1 MNVYRWCARDK
12 RGKKFCGELRAGS
25 EEEVAEFIR
34 SNYGYVTKIERIRH
48 WKEIYADFN
57 SGKYAIND
65 ALRESF
71 FRQLA
76 ALLDSGISLIK
87 GLEMIKLKSRGGTYE
102 IASSLIKN
110 LNRGLSLAAAM
121 NKQKNIFTPA
131 SVKII
136 EAGENSGSLSIL
148 LDELADYYKNQSE
161 LKSFV
166 KNACIY
172 PCIVVSLTACTFIF
186 FVFKVLPMFVEL
198 YSSFGIE
205 KTSFLKLIDFI
216 GSSIKYFRWEAA
228 SFFLFF
234 LGIIYCQR
242 GRIKEG
248 CFKLPVLSGCYRKM
262 MEIRYCRILSIML
275 KSGIAIPIALTAA
288 AEALQSREMNEKS
301 SMASYAVTRG
311 ARISQ
316 AIALNGELL
325 SETSIEFISIGEDS
339 GKLPEMLLEAAEAI
353 DNELQA
359 KIKNLKASIEP
370 ILLIIIALLVGCV
383 IFSVASPMMGLI
395 SGMPEYI

>member
-1 MNVYRWCARDK
+1 MGVYRWRARDTK
-12 RGKKFCGELRAGS
+12 GMKFCGELRAGG
-25 EEEVAEFIR
+25 EKEVAEFIQA
-34 SNYGYVTKIERIRH
+34 NYGYVTGI
-48 WKEIYADFN
+48 KEIRKRKLFIKRKIR
-57 SGKYAIND
+57 GRTKLND
-65 ALRESF
+65 SARESF
-71 FRQLA
+71 FRQLST
-76 ALLDSGISLIK
+76 LLKSGLPLLK
-87 GLEMIKLKSRGGTYE
+87 GLDLIRQKSTGPMLEVTKSMI
-102 IASSLIKN
+102 
-110 LNRGLSLAAAM
+110 LSLNEGRSLAEAM
-121 NKQKNIFTPA
+121 RVPKGAFTQTTL
-131 SVKII
+131 KIV

-148 LDELADYYKNQSE
+148 LDELADYYKNQNE
-161 LKSFV
+161 MRRFIR
-166 KNACIY
+166 NACIY

-339 GKLPEMLLEAAEAI
+339 GKLPEMLLEAADAI

>member
-1 MNVYRWCARDK
+1 MNVYQWCARDK
-12 RGKKFCGELRAGS
+12 QGKKFCGELRAGS

-34 SNYGYVTKIERIRH
+34 ANYGYVTKIKKNRNYREL
-48 WKEIYADFN
+48 YANFH
-57 SGKYAIND
+57 SEKFAVND
-65 ALRESF
+65 VFRESF
-71 FRQLA
+71 FRQLSS
-76 ALLDSGISLIK
+76 LLEGGISLIK
-87 GLEMIKLKSRGGTYE
+87 GLEMIKLKSRGGTYD
-102 IASSLIKN
+102 IANLLIEN
-110 LNRGLSLAAAM
+110 LNRGLSLATAM
-121 NKQKNIFTPA
+121 KKQKDIFTPA

-136 EAGENSGSLSIL
+136 EAGENSGSLSVL
-148 LDELADYYKNQSE
+148 LGELADYYKNQSE
-161 LKSFV
+161 LKRFIR
-166 KNACIY
+166 NACIY

-205 KTSFLKLIDFI
+205 QSNFLKLIDYV
-216 GSSIKYFRWEAA
+216 GNVLKYFRWEAN

-248 CFKLPVLSGCYRKM
+248 CLKLPEISGCYRKM

-288 AEALQSREMNEKS
+288 ADALQSREMKEKS
-301 SMASYAVTRG
+301 SMASYAVMRG

-325 SETSIEFISIGEDS
+325 SETSIEFVSIGEDS
-339 GKLPEMLLEAAEAI
+339 GKLPEMLTEASEII
-353 DNELQA
+353 DAELQD
-359 KIKNLKASIEP
+359 KLKNLKAAIEP
-370 ILLIIIALLVGCV
+370 LLLIIIAILVGCI
-383 IFSVASPMMGLI
+383 IFSVATPIMGLI